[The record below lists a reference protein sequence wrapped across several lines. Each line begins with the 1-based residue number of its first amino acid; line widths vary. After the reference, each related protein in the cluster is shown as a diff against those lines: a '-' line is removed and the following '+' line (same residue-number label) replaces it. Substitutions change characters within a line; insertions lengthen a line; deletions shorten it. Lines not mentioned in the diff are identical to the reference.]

1 MIRKKMKNIMK
12 PITRLLILDP
22 IQAYLGGGMDMNRDN
37 ETRDMT
43 KKLGLLA
50 EKYNCAIVH
59 IGHMNRAAGNK
70 GAYSSI
76 DFLQ

>member
-1 MIRKKMKNIMK
+1 
-12 PITRLLILDP
+12 
-22 IQAYLGGGMDMNRDN
+22 MNRDN

-50 EKYNCAIVH
+50 EKYKCAIVH